1 MPNNPPT
8 LHLVC
13 GKIAAGK
20 TTLCRQLA
28 ENPKTVLIG
37 EDDWMARLFRDE
49 IRDLSRYVEYS
60 GRLRAAMREHIV
72 DILRGG
78 LSVALDFP
86 GNTLIYRL
94 WMRGLFESAGV
105 AHRLHVLDTPD
116 ALCKARMQRRN
127 GEGAHPFAATEED
140 FERMLGWFRPPTPDE
155 GFDVTIH
162 RPPEVL

>member
-1 MPNNPPT
+1 MTDDRPI

-28 ENPKTVLIG
+28 TAPKTVLIG

-49 IRDLSRYVEYS
+49 IHDLSRYVEVA
-60 GRLRAAMREHIV
+60 GQLRAAMREHIV

-105 AHRLHVLDTPD
+105 EHRLHVLDTPD
-116 ALCKARMQRRN
+116 ALCKARMRRRN
-127 GEGAHPFAATEED
+127 EEGVHPFAATEED

-155 GFDVTIH
+155 GFNVTIH
-162 RPPEVL
+162 RPPEA